1 LFRFTI
7 GFLIHGGDGLRLIGS
22 SRHLLPRLNFD
33 SAKRENFCGG
43 WDFHKAQAFHNRHSY
58 EKVPRFDRRVEKLGL
73 YKDLEGKWF
82 PNEML
87 RLKSEERRNH
97 PYRR

>member
-1 LFRFTI
+1 M
-7 GFLIHGGDGLRLIGS
+7 RLISS
-22 SRHLLPRLNFD
+22 SRFPLPRPYFD
-33 SAKRENFCGG
+33 LAKRENFCGG
-43 WDFHKAQAFHNRHSY
+43 CDFQKAQAFHNRHSY

-82 PNEML
+82 PNEMP
-87 RLKSEERRNH
+87 RLKSEERRNY